1 MRAPSQWEIW
11 RRIMAKNKCNVVE
24 TVHAPSLHRNNM
36 KTVLSLGSNLGDRDF
51 YLAAARQLLELRVGE
66 PTRLSPVIET
76 KSWGYDSHDYLNQV
90 VEYETELE
98 PMELL
103 RVLKE
108 IEVAL
113 GRPAESKTK
122 PGTQDYKD
130 RTIDIDIL
138 YYEDVEMNTP
148 ELTIPHPRIQERPFI
163 LDLLDKLK
171 IEN

>member
-1 MRAPSQWEIW
+1 M
-11 RRIMAKNKCNVVE
+11 VE
-24 TVHAPSLHRNNM
+24 C
-36 KTVLSLGSNLGDRDF
+36 
-51 YLAAARQLLELRVGE
+51 
-66 PTRLSPVIET
+66 
-76 KSWGYDSHDYLNQV
+76 
-90 VEYETELE
+90 ETELD
-98 PMELL
+98 PLDLL

-122 PGTQDYKD
+122 PGTQEYHD

-163 LDLLDKLK
+163 QELLDQLTVD
-171 IEN
+171 N

>member
-1 MRAPSQWEIW
+1 M
-11 RRIMAKNKCNVVE
+11 N
-24 TVHAPSLHRNNM
+24 TV
-36 KTVLSLGSNLGDRDF
+36 TLSLGSNLGDRDF
-51 YLAAARQLLELRVGE
+51 YLTAARNMLEQRVGE
-66 PTRLSPVIET
+66 FTRMSEVMET

-90 VEYETELE
+90 VECATELE

-122 PGTQDYKD
+122 PGTQDYHD

-138 YYEDVEMNTP
+138 YYEDIEMNTP

-163 LDLLDKLK
+163 QELLNQLTVD
-171 IEN
+171 N

>member
-1 MRAPSQWEIW
+1 
-11 RRIMAKNKCNVVE
+11 
-24 TVHAPSLHRNNM
+24 
-36 KTVLSLGSNLGDRDF
+36 
-51 YLAAARQLLELRVGE
+51 
-66 PTRLSPVIET
+66 
-76 KSWGYDSHDYLNQV
+76 
-90 VEYETELE
+90 
-98 PMELL
+98 MELL

-138 YYEDVEMNTP
+138 YYEDVEMNMP

>member
-1 MRAPSQWEIW
+1 MY
-11 RRIMAKNKCNVVE
+11 
-24 TVHAPSLHRNNM
+24 TVI
-36 KTVLSLGSNLGDRDF
+36 LSLGSNLGDRDF
-51 YLAAARQLLELRVGE
+51 YLAAARNLLEQRVGE
-66 PTRLSPVIET
+66 LTRMSEVMET

-90 VEYETELE
+90 LECDTELE

-108 IEVAL
+108 IEIAL

-122 PGTQDYKD
+122 PGTQEYHD

-138 YYEDVEMNTP
+138 YYEDIEMNTP

-163 LDLLDKLK
+163 KELLEKLTEEGK
-171 IEN
+171 ASIQNSKSIIF

>member
-1 MRAPSQWEIW
+1 
-11 RRIMAKNKCNVVE
+11 MARLYREND
-24 TVHAPSLHRNNM
+24 M
-36 KTVLSLGSNLGDRDF
+36 KTTLSLGSNLGDRDF

-90 VEYETELE
+90 VEYATELE
-98 PMELL
+98 PVEWL
-103 RVLKE
+103 RVFKE

-113 GRPAESKTK
+113 GLPAESKTK

-171 IEN
+171 VENWKLNSNP

>member
-1 MRAPSQWEIW
+1 
-11 RRIMAKNKCNVVE
+11 
-24 TVHAPSLHRNNM
+24 M

-76 KSWGYDSHDYLNQV
+76 KSWGYDSSDYLNQV

-138 YYEDVEMNTP
+138 YYEDVEMNMP